1 MARRTPPPAGTWYLA
16 PCADCSTSQSCF
28 YLCLLMLFR
37 CDTASRVRRSVL
49 LLLET
54 SPPLLAEHKVPPLP
68 ATQYRVMRLSE
79 LW

>member
-1 MARRTPPPAGTWYLA
+1 MARHILPPPVLGTLQR
-16 PCADCSTSQSCF
+16 CADCSTSQSCF

-54 SPPLLAEHKVPPLP
+54 SPPLLAEHKVPPP
-68 ATQYRVMRLSE
+68 PPLSTE
-79 LW
+79 